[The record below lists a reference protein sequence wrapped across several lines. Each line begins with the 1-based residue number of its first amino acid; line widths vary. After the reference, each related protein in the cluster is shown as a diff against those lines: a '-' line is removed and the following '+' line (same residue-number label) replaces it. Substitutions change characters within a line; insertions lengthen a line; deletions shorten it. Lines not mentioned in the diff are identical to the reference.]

1 MLQLNDADHTLI
13 DLSKQNLT
21 GISYWRGIHLAVKFR
36 LEDVEI
42 ETEFEYNSIEEA
54 RIDYQMLLDMVKG
67 EPTFLKEEVYGLKPK
82 IKLKK
87 T

>member
-21 GISYWRGIHLAVKFR
+21 GISYWRGIHLAVKFN

-42 ETEFEYNSIEEA
+42 ETEFKYDSIEEA

-67 EPTFLKEEVYGLKPK
+67 KPTFLQEEVYALKPK

>member
-21 GISYWRGIHLAVKFR
+21 GISYWRGIHLAVKFN

-54 RIDYQMLLDMVKG
+54 RLDYQMLLDMVKG
-67 EPTFLKEEVYGLKPK
+67 KPTFLQEEVYALKPK

>member
-13 DLSKQNLT
+13 DISKQNLT

-42 ETEFEYNSIEEA
+42 ETEFTYNTIDEA
-54 RIDYQMLLDMVKG
+54 KDDYQMLLDMVQGK
-67 EPTFLKEEVYGLKPK
+67 PTFLQEEVYGLKPK